1 MTNAWTSQVHQNYI
15 YGRFHV
21 RVIYTRA
28 NSWRMRFEF
37 IVYSAIQ
44 GYHEYKDIWEN
55 PIIGEELKCQREIG
69 NRYDPFAVAI
79 LKQKDGHD
87 TIVGHVSRKIAAS
100 CNAFIRR
107 GGIIECTVT
116 GNRRYNVEH
125 SLSLSGPS

>member
-1 MTNAWTSQVHQNYI
+1 MTNAWTSQAHQNYI

-21 RVIYTRA
+21 RAIYTRA

-69 NRYDPFAVAI
+69 NRYDPLAVAM
-79 LKQKDGHD
+79 LKQIDGHD
-87 TIVGHVSRKIAAS
+87 TIVGHVSRKRAAS
-100 CNAFIRR
+100 CNAFSRR

-116 GNRRYNVEH
+116 SNRRYNVEH

>member
-1 MTNAWTSQVHQNYI
+1 MNAWTSQAPQNYI

-55 PIIGEELKCQREIG
+55 PIIGSANVKLEIG
-69 NRYDPFAVAI
+69 IILYRAVK
-79 LKQKDGHD
+79 LDRLTD
-87 TIVGHVSRKIAAS
+87 
-100 CNAFIRR
+100 
-107 GGIIECTVT
+107 
-116 GNRRYNVEH
+116 
-125 SLSLSGPS
+125 